1 LRFKEISTG
10 MVADDAAWLGLP
22 TSKYY
27 ERAKKY
33 LRRGFGGVLSFGVS
47 GGTEGSKAF
56 VDGLRLISNMTK
68 YVHPQALLDQERGP
82 RASKLTVM

>member
-1 LRFKEISTG
+1 MMR
-10 MVADDAAWLGLP
+10 MVADDTAWLGLP

-33 LRRGFGGVLSFGVS
+33 LRRGFGGVLSFGVV
-47 GGTEGSKAF
+47 GGTVGSKAF

-68 YVHPQALLDQERGP
+68 YVPPDQGFTRSGKTIK
-82 RASKLTVM
+82 RH